1 MKIKINSI
9 KKFNIPS
16 LLSNKIFNENLLKYQ
31 YKNPFNYQNPKKS
44 FFDKIP
50 NKNFIKLKTSS
61 KNYSSNS
68 NNFNKN
74 DKDNDNNNDNVDN
87 NNRNNYHDNDNKNN
101 NQYKIIEEEEK
112 KIFDT
117 LEKDFERLLENSND
131 TNIEKRVK
139 ILSIKLLQSTT
150 SAEVMNLFEEK
161 YKKSLIDIS
170 PEEIILILYFFT
182 NLIEKENINLGTNSR
197 TFKSKKYKI

>member
-131 TNIEKRVK
+131 TIKNRVK
-139 ILSIKLLQSTT
+139 ILSIKLLQLTT
-150 SAEVMNLFEEK
+150 SVDVMNLSKEK

-170 PEEIILILYFFT
+170 LEEIVLILFSS
-182 NLIEKENINLGTNSR
+182 TNSR